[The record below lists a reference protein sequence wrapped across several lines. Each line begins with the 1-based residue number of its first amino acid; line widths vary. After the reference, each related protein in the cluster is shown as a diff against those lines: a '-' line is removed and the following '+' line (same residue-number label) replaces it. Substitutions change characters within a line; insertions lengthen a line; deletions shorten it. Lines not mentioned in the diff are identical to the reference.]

1 MDNRAGPGRGKGG
14 KRKRQENGRP
24 KESAGFPLGVRAAY
38 RDRRVAQR
46 VARVYVSAYVC
57 PCVFLDVR
65 ARYAPYSA
73 RVPPITHDRSR
84 ERGSG

>member
-1 MDNRAGPGRGKGG
+1 MNNRPVGRREDGKMDNRAGPGRGKGG

-24 KESAGFPLGVRAAY
+24 KESAGFPLSVRAAY

-57 PCVFLDVR
+57 PCVFLAYVR
-65 ARYAPYSA
+65 VTRRTADNAR
-73 RVPPITHDRSR
+73 
-84 ERGSG
+84 